1 MQSKVIES
9 VKQKTVMR
17 TLEVVAVELK
27 EVMAIRA
34 VAAAKLA
41 EVEALEKSLR
51 AEITSNLEAQSLS
64 MARVGGFTVSIRRSK
79 VWAYSKWVTTLEK
92 MLKSRKDKEQKSG
105 LATFTES
112 RTWQFLNVGAK

>member
-1 MQSKVIES
+1 
-9 VKQKTVMR
+9 MR
-17 TLEVVAVELK
+17 NLEMISVELK
-27 EVMAIRA
+27 QAMANTA

-41 EVEALEKSLR
+41 EAESVEKSLR
-51 AEITSNLEAQSLS
+51 AEITSHLDAQSLS
-64 MARVGGFTVSIRRSK
+64 MARVGEFTVSIRRNK

-112 RTWQFLNVGAK
+112 RTWQFLNVGKK

>member
-51 AEITSNLEAQSLS
+51 AEITSNLEAQNLS
-64 MARVGGFTVSIRRSK
+64 MARVGGFTISIRRTK
-79 VWAYSKWVTTLEK
+79 VWVYSKWVATLEK
-92 MLKSRKDKEQKSG
+92 MTNSRKDKEQKSG
-105 LATFTES
+105 IATYTEKK
-112 RTWQFLNVGAK
+112 TWQFLKVAK

>member
-27 EVMAIRA
+27 QAMANRA

-41 EVEALEKSLR
+41 EAESVEKSLR
-51 AEITSNLEAQSLS
+51 AEMTSNLEAQSLS
-64 MARVGGFTVSIRRSK
+64 MARVGEFTISIRRNK

-112 RTWQFLNVGAK
+112 RTWQFLNVGTK

>member
-27 EVMAIRA
+27 QAMANRA

-41 EVEALEKSLR
+41 EAESVEKSLR
-51 AEITSNLEAQSLS
+51 AEMTSNLEAQSLS
-64 MARVGGFTVSIRRSK
+64 MARVGEFTISIRRNK

-105 LATFTES
+105 IATFTES
-112 RTWQFLNVGAK
+112 RTWQFLNVGTK

>member
-1 MQSKVIES
+1 MRNLES
-9 VKQKTVMR
+9 
-17 TLEVVAVELK
+17 VAVELK

-64 MARVGGFTVSIRRSK
+64 MARVGGFTVSIRRNK
-79 VWAYSKWVTTLEK
+79 VWAYSKWVATLEK

-105 LATFTES
+105 IATFTEN
-112 RTWQFLNVGAK
+112 RTWQFLNVSTK

>member
-1 MQSKVIES
+1 
-9 VKQKTVMR
+9 MR
-17 TLEVVAVELK
+17 SLEMISVELK
-27 EVMAIRA
+27 QAMANRA

-41 EVEALEKSLR
+41 EAESIEKNLR

-64 MARVGGFTVSIRRSK
+64 MARVGGFTVSIRRNK

-112 RTWQFLNVGAK
+112 RTWQFLSVK